1 MYDSSFE
8 KKFIKATE
16 VLYAAEGDRLM
27 QETDVSWQYNLK
39 DRFSQALL
47 RKFLIRHFRL
57 SWKEQ
62 GWDGPLWYT
71 GGFLHAACP
80 SVFTHKMVAIK
91 HKAGLQCRSFCV
103 HSGAF
108 KFGAGAFQWYIIIN
122 ITLLIGSFLQKQIA
136 WLKQQKIG
144 YLRF

>member
-1 MYDSSFE
+1 
-8 KKFIKATE
+8 
-16 VLYAAEGDRLM
+16 M

-71 GGFLHAACP
+71 GGFLHAACPSVFTHKMVAIKLGYTGGFLYAACP